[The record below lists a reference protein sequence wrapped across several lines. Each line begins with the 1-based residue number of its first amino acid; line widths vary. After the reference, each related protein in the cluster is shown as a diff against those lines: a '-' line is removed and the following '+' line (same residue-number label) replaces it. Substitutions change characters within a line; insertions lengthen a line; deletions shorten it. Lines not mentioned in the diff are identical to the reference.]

1 MSEMTGKLFNAL
13 GSMDLV
19 KVNETMG
26 NFEKMFDNLDVNNEM
41 MNQVFDNVNA
51 GASNEKEVNGLI
63 GQVAEEFNMNL
74 EGEFAEISVKNKGQT
89 QKVENKQNVI
99 SNSNLNA

>member
-1 MSEMTGKLFNAL
+1 MQDMTSKLYSAL

-19 KVNETMG
+19 GVNETMG

-51 GASNEKEVNGLI
+51 GTYNEKEVNGLI
-63 GQVAEEFNMNL
+63 GQVAEEFNMKL
-74 EGEFAEISVKNKGQT
+74 EGEFAEIGVKQKEGVKEQGQ
-89 QKVENKQNVI
+89 KSAI
-99 SNSNLNA
+99 SSNLHN